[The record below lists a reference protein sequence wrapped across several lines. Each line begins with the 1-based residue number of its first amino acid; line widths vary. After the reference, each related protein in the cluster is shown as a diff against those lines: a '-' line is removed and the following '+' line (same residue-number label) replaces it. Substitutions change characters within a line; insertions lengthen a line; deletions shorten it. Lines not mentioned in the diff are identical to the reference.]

1 MNDEM
6 MQIVRNKAYIETN
19 PESKVLPY
27 ELFSALK
34 PKQPNP
40 GFGNRDFVKI
50 LKKDGKCIEGGI
62 DDLYK
67 ELHEGELEDV
77 FSLFTGPVPG
87 TRVAISKLV
96 NVSEIREI
104 GYWMGCKHLTIYKR
118 ENT

>member
-6 MQIVRNKAYIETN
+6 MQIVITKAYIETN
-19 PESKVLPY
+19 PKSKVLPY

-40 GFGNRDFVKI
+40 GFGDGNFVKI
-50 LKKDGKCIEGGI
+50 LKKDGKCIEGRI

-67 ELHEGELEDV
+67 ELHNGELEDI
-77 FSLFTGPVPG
+77 FSLFTDPVPG
-87 TRVAISKLV
+87 TRVRISKLV

-104 GYWMGCKHLTIYKR
+104 GYWMGRDYPTIYKR

>member
-19 PESKVLPY
+19 PKSKVLPY

-40 GFGNRDFVKI
+40 GFGDRNFVKI

-67 ELHEGELEDV
+67 EWHKDELEDV
-77 FSLFTGPVPG
+77 FSLFTDPVPG
-87 TRVAISKLV
+87 TRVGISKLV
-96 NVSEIREI
+96 NVSGIREI
-104 GYWMGCKHLTIYKR
+104 EYWMGRDYLTIYKR